1 MASFGRSSEAKLKMA
16 HPDIQLVMRKA
27 IKIIDFTIVQT
38 HRTSAEHARYIV
50 LGKTRVSYEET
61 RHASNPAEAI
71 DIAPWFRNEPHIRW
85 EDRETF
91 IYLAGIIMA
100 CAVDL
105 NIPLRWGGNWD
116 RDDEILSDQNFD
128 DLVHFE
134 LDRR

>member
-1 MASFGRSSEAKLKMA
+1 MASFGKSSEAKLVQA
-16 HPDIQLVMRKA
+16 HPDIQLVMRDA

-38 HRTSAEHARYIV
+38 HRTSAEHARYII

-61 RHASNPAEAI
+61 RHATNPSEAI
-71 DIAPWFRNEPHIRW
+71 DIAPWFSREPHIRW

-91 IYLAGIIMA
+91 IYLAGVIMA
-100 CAVDL
+100 VAHKR
-105 NIPLRWGGNWD
+105 NTPLRWGGNWD
-116 RDDEILSDQNFD
+116 RDDEILSDQKFD